1 MDYLQGK
8 KMALFLAGNAQQS
21 VPFRTEL
28 AYAHLRLKNKQV
40 ALRTIRQNIVGLES
54 NVRPMITEI
63 FPQLSLAEL
72 SRSEGLANDINYL
85 ISNYFLAGTSFTDA
99 KPS

>member
-1 MDYLQGK
+1 
-8 KMALFLAGNAQQS
+8 MAPFLAGNAQQS

-40 ALRTIRQNIVGLES
+40 ALRTIRQNIVELES
-54 NVRPMITEI
+54 NVRPIITEI
-63 FPQLSLAEL
+63 FPSLSLAEM
-72 SRSEGLANDINYL
+72 RPSEGLANDINYL
-85 ISNYFLAGTSFTDA
+85 ISNYFLAGKSFCNP